1 MLNRIMVEWVN
12 EWMHEYALFHLHQF
26 NSTDHWCFSFL
37 EDSFFKLFIDAFQS
51 SLFIMHAVKPRGSR
65 YIFIHSL
72 DSNIWFTHDGMCE
85 LRGRK
90 WICIAQILKMF
101 PCRKQN
107 GTWACT
113 LTHTHT
119 HLLWFTKRGVSEEG
133 RFTSCLRH
141 WALLPWPLG
150 ISLWAPPH
158 RVYNPK

>member
-12 EWMHEYALFHLHQF
+12 EWMHEYALFRLHQF

-37 EDSFFKLFIDAFQS
+37 EDSFFKLYIDAFQS
-51 SLFIMHAVKPRGSR
+51 SLFIMHTVKPRGSR

-107 GTWACT
+107 GTWACM

-119 HLLWFTKRGVSEEG
+119 HTQPPQIYKERSEWRGQMYV
-133 RFTSCLRH
+133 LPQ
-141 WALLPWPLG
+141 ALISPSMASGHLPVG
-150 ISLWAPPH
+150 SLTQSL
-158 RVYNPK
+158 